1 MKASSQCDKARK
13 AYAQRAWAQ
22 AYEAFSL
29 ADRSTT
35 LGGEDLELFAT
46 AAYLTGRDG
55 DFLQACERAHQA
67 HVAAGAGARAARCAF
82 WLGLTLLFR
91 GEAGR
96 ATGWLGRAQRLIEGV
111 DCAEQGYLLLPGVER
126 ALAAR
131 DLERAYASAE
141 AAATIGERFADADL
155 MACARHL
162 QGRSL
167 MHQGRIAEGVALLDE
182 AMVAVSTGELSPVM
196 TGLLYCSVI
205 QACQRFYALGR
216 AREWTEALSQWCEK
230 QPEMAAFTGT
240 CLVHRSEILQLRGA
254 WAHAL
259 QEARRAGQRFSTGT
273 EPGPPGKASYQEAEV
288 HRLRGEFAAAE
299 AAYRAAGQQGFEPQP
314 GLALLRLAQGRTEA
328 AAAAI
333 QRLLGTT
340 PDPLS
345 RVRLLSAY
353 VEIALAAGQVEEAR
367 GACRE
372 LEQTAHSFD
381 SEVLAGISAQARGA
395 VELADNRARDAL
407 GSLARALEVWQR
419 AEAIYAAARVRVL
432 RALACRA
439 VGDEEGAG
447 LELAMAKEVFAELGA
462 APDVARTVALSQSA
476 RPHPLTAR
484 ELHVLRLVAEGK
496 TNKVIAAELGLSG
509 KTVDR
514 HVSNI
519 FTKLDVASRAG
530 ATAYA
535 YKNRLI

>member
-1 MKASSQCDKARK
+1 
-13 AYAQRAWAQ
+13 
-22 AYEAFSL
+22 
-29 ADRSTT
+29 
-35 LGGEDLELFAT
+35 
-46 AAYLTGRDG
+46 
-55 DFLQACERAHQA
+55 
-67 HVAAGAGARAARCAF
+67 
-82 WLGLTLLFR
+82 
-91 GEAGR
+91 
-96 ATGWLGRAQRLIEGV
+96 
-111 DCAEQGYLLLPGVER
+111 
-126 ALAAR
+126 
-131 DLERAYASAE
+131 
-141 AAATIGERFADADL
+141 
-155 MACARHL
+155 
-162 QGRSL
+162 

-353 VEIALAAGQVEEAR
+353 VEIALAAGQVEETR